1 MPQEILACRSGWRF
15 CGRRGPV
22 VSDRVCGAEVELHG
36 EVVGVLRAT
45 PADLPRAESGEVIDP
60 LRCVLQAGHNGEHH
74 GLARGLPL
82 RYFGEVWARWGS
94 GQQPQA
100 LMVLSDCPVRD
111 PDDRDETCLLYNG
124 HTGAHS
130 WLLDDPAEPELR
142 VWLDGV
148 PPQPSGS
155 GMLVTHP
162 AIQSCQHLQTEKR
175 NGKTFCAR
183 CKRQIYL

>member
-1 MPQEILACRSGWRF
+1 MP
-15 CGRRGPV
+15 
-22 VSDRVCGAEVELHG
+22 DRVCGAEVELHG
-36 EVVGVLRAT
+36 GVLRVLRGT
-45 PADLPRAESGEVIDP
+45 PADLPRAEPGEVADP
-60 LRCVLQAGHNGEHH
+60 LRCVLQAGHGGEHH

-82 RYFGEVWARWGS
+82 RYLGEVWARWGS
-94 GQQPQA
+94 GQQPTA

-130 WLLDDPAEPELR
+130 WLLSDPGEPELR
-142 VWLDGV
+142 VWLERV
-148 PPQPSGS
+148 PTQPAGS
-155 GMLVTHP
+155 GVLLTHP
-162 AIQSCQHLQTEKR
+162 AIQGCWHLRTEKR